1 MPLNPPLTWV
11 PNLEE
16 AIECH
21 PLTLPP
27 VTPLSEAIALISQS
41 HHQVCSLS
49 IESWA
54 ETTPKSGKGGCI
66 LVLEADRLVGIFTE
80 RDVVRLAAQG
90 QVDQSLTLAE
100 VMTHPVITLPHESVQ
115 DLFAALFLFRRYR
128 IRHLPVIDEQ
138 ERLVGVISHESIRQV
153 LRPANLL
160 RFRRVVDVMSQ
171 QVVQAPVTTSIQE
184 LAQLMAAHRVSCI
197 VITQLNE
204 AEVLQPVGIVT
215 ERDIV
220 QFQALQLDFGKTQA
234 HSVMSSPLFLLS
246 PEDSLWT
253 AHQEMQ
259 KRRVGRL
266 VVSWN
271 WGMELG
277 IVTQTSLLRIF
288 DPMEMYGVIENLQR
302 TLQQLE
308 QNRPAQV
315 LPSSQPILT
324 SDLATAT
331 DGDVAIEDIY
341 LSLKPD
347 LKLNQVFIQTTL
359 SKVRISLQ
367 NLIAQPQRSRQEVDG
382 ELQSILG
389 LVEQLAQV
397 IQS

>member
-1 MPLNPPLTWV
+1 
-11 PNLEE
+11 
-16 AIECH
+16 
-21 PLTLPP
+21 
-27 VTPLSEAIALISQS
+27 
-41 HHQVCSLS
+41 
-49 IESWA
+49 
-54 ETTPKSGKGGCI
+54 
-66 LVLEADRLVGIFTE
+66 
-80 RDVVRLAAQG
+80 
-90 QVDQSLTLAE
+90 
-100 VMTHPVITLPHESVQ
+100 LPHESVQ

-138 ERLVGVISHESIRQV
+138 ERLVGIISHESIRQV

-171 QVVQAPVTTSIQE
+171 QVVQAPVTTSILE

-308 QNRPAQV
+308 QNQSAQV

-331 DGDVAIEDIY
+331 GGDVTTEDIY
-341 LSLKPD
+341 LSPKPD
-347 LKLNQVFIQTTL
+347 LKINQAFFQTTL

-382 ELQSILG
+382 ELQSILD
-389 LVEQLAQV
+389 LIEQLAQV

>member
-54 ETTPKSGKGGCI
+54 ENTPKSGKGGCI
-66 LVLEADRLVGIFTE
+66 LVVEADRLVGIFTE

-90 QVDQSLTLAE
+90 QLDRSLTLAQ

-138 ERLVGVISHESIRQV
+138 ERLVGIISHESIRQV

-171 QVVQAPVTTSIQE
+171 QVVQAPVTTSILE

-308 QNRPAQV
+308 QNQSAQV

-331 DGDVAIEDIY
+331 GGDVTTEDIY
-341 LSLKPD
+341 LSPKPD
-347 LKLNQVFIQTTL
+347 LKINQAFFQTTL

-382 ELQSILG
+382 ELQSILD
-389 LVEQLAQV
+389 LIEQLAQV